1 MWIRSQDRKI
11 LTEIHNL
18 DIDDIN
24 QVWDGSSLLGKYS
37 TEEKA
42 LKVLDRIEELIEN
55 QCGLTFY
62 MPADDEVVTVKK
74 RVDYAEF
81 RMLEQKEKWWDGSMT
96 EKDLDEFEKEFG
108 FKLLP
113 TGFKK
118 PLSEITKEEYRE
130 RIEYLYNAIMN
141 DDSNEEDDF

>member
-24 QVWDGSSLLGKYS
+24 QIWDGSSLLGKYS

-55 QCGLTFY
+55 QYGVTFY
-62 MPADDEVVTVKK
+62 MPEDEDVK
-74 RVDYAEF
+74 
-81 RMLEQKEKWWDGSMT
+81 L
-96 EKDLDEFEKEFG
+96 
-108 FKLLP
+108 
-113 TGFKK
+113 
-118 PLSEITKEEYRE
+118 
-130 RIEYLYNAIMN
+130 
-141 DDSNEEDDF
+141 